1 MVSAGDSPDAV
12 VVDLLGK
19 MGAADRELLTLYYGN
34 GLTQDSVETPTPSK
48 NTTNILKSKL
58 IRVGSN
64 ITTIFFFG
72 IELKKF
78 KLQTP
83 NFQSLISNL

>member
-34 GLTQDSVETPTPSK
+34 GLTQDSVEKTADAVKEHYEHLEIETHQ
-48 NTTNILKSKL
+48 
-58 IRVGSN
+58 GGQQHYHY
-64 ITTIFFFG
+64 IF
-72 IELKKF
+72 
-78 KLQTP
+78 
-83 NFQSLISNL
+83 SLE